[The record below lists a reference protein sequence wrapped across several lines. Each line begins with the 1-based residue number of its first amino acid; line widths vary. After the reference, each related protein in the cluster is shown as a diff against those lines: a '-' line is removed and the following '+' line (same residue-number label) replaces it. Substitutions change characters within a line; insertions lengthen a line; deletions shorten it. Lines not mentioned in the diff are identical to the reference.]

1 MNWQR
6 VLQAAVA
13 IGAIG
18 ILGLT
23 VLASEGV
30 TILQGQKSLAPA
42 GVELSDDELL
52 QVEGELA
59 PLVVLALGV
68 VSSAAFGAG
77 ADLAWQAGF
86 GDGDINWIQVGYV
99 SAVSGAAGLGG
110 GLVAGG
116 AALWASALR
125 YSAMASAAMARG
137 ATAAGHALASGART
151 ASGAVTAAARVT
163 GSSILAA
170 NRAAAGA
177 IVEVWN
183 WITRK
188 P

>member
-1 MNWQR
+1 
-6 VLQAAVA
+6 VA

-23 VLASEGV
+23 VLASEDAS
-30 TILQGQKSLAPA
+30 ILQGQRSLAPA

-86 GDGDINWIQVGYV
+86 GDGDINWIQVGCLR
-99 SAVSGAAGLGG
+99 GLGCRRARGWFGCRG
-110 GLVAGG
+110 GCSLGERPPLLGDGLRCDG
-116 AALWASALR
+116 ARRHSRRSRTRKRREDGVRSR
-125 YSAMASAAMARG
+125 YSC
-137 ATAAGHALASGART
+137 
-151 ASGAVTAAARVT
+151 
-163 GSSILAA
+163 SS
-170 NRAAAGA
+170 RD
-177 IVEVWN
+177 
-183 WITRK
+183 R
-188 P
+188 